1 MSFEYLLTL
10 TLSALAYILGSV
22 PFGLV
27 VTRLFGGPDPRSVGS
42 GNIGA
47 TNVSRTAGKIAGLV
61 TLLADVGKGAL
72 PTLLA
77 VNLIA
82 GPALV
87 SMVGLSAFLGHLF
100 PVFLRFRGGKGV
112 ATACGV
118 FLIISPPAL
127 FLGACVF
134 LVMALSTRYVSVG
147 SISAALSLPLFL
159 AILSGESGYVTLGIA
174 VAILVVLKHTENIK
188 RLRKGMENR
197 FRSS

>member
-1 MSFEYLLTL
+1 MSSAYLL
-10 TLSALAYILGSV
+10 SIALVSFAYVLGSV

-27 VTRLFGGPDPRSVGS
+27 VARLFGGPDPRSVGS

-47 TNVSRTAGKIAGLV
+47 TNVSRTTGKIAGLV
-61 TLLADVGKGAL
+61 TLLADEHGR
-72 PTLLA
+72 PF
-77 VNLIA
+77 
-82 GPALV
+82 
-87 SMVGLSAFLGHLF
+87 GLSGPPLPGLSQVQRRKGGCHGLRGFFNYFSPCAFSWC
-100 PVFLRFRGGKGV
+100 VR
-112 ATACGV
+112 A
-118 FLIISPPAL
+118 PPAL